1 MNNDIRATSLRVIDS
16 EGRQL
21 GVMTKAQALDIA
33 REQELDLVEIS
44 PSANPPVAKIV
55 NWGKFNYKR
64 TKQIQKNKRNVK
76 TPELKQ
82 MRFGMKIGD
91 HDLAVKMKKVAVF
104 FEAGHKVKL
113 AVFFR
118 GRELAHKEL
127 GFKLAERIIND
138 YGDRIIV
145 EQQPQLV
152 GKQLI
157 FVIRGA
163 SPVKQTSNIVDDS
176 NIKEEAS
183 QTPVNNISKREIQE
197 I

>member
-91 HDLAVKMKKVAVF
+91 HD
-104 FEAGHKVKL
+104 
-113 AVFFR
+113 
-118 GRELAHKEL
+118 
-127 GFKLAERIIND
+127 
-138 YGDRIIV
+138 
-145 EQQPQLV
+145 
-152 GKQLI
+152 
-157 FVIRGA
+157 
-163 SPVKQTSNIVDDS
+163 
-176 NIKEEAS
+176 
-183 QTPVNNISKREIQE
+183 
-197 I
+197 